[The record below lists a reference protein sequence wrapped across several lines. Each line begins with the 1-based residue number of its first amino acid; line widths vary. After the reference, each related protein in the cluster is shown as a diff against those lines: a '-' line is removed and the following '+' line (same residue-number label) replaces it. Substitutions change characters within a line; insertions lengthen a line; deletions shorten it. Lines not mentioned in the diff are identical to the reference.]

1 MQDGWWTTNDD
12 DDAHS
17 ESEWG
22 YYEPEPEPYGGKGGK
37 GSKGGGYEGY
47 YYGDKSGKGSK
58 GSYYYESEPES
69 EHYWPEPEPWW
80 GWDEQY
86 EELTPEPTY
95 WSSEPEFHWSSEP
108 KEEPYWPYPDPEP
121 APEPYW
127 SYPDPEPAP
136 EPYWPYYDPEPAPEP
151 YWSYYQDKS
160 GKGSKGGFGGKN
172 GKGSKGGYDNG
183 SKGSKGGY
191 DYGSK
196 GSKGSYYEPEPEWGE
211 EPEPNWPD
219 DDKDA
224 VAAEWAAKWP
234 ETDYAGWNSD
244 GWDSDGHCKH
254 DINYVRKQ
262 VTKLIKDSER
272 ELIPK
277 FLRLGFHD
285 CVGGCDG
292 CVDMTNPD
300 NQGLQEPIDAIYPI
314 VDKFKASYSRADIW
328 AMATLVS
335 ADLAVV
341 DGRPH
346 GYHFLMRYIGRH
358 DCSGADAKGVGG
370 PDITMPTNDLTTH
383 ELLAFF
389 AKNFEFDLAET
400 VTVMG
405 VHAVAVAHRE
415 NIGFGNIGK
424 EDGWVYKADDYE
436 LNNRYYDMLVGD
448 DMSWQI
454 ELVHNEG
461 DIPSRYQ
468 WFQEKKGETERP
480 IMTNSDMGLARDL
493 SAYMNVDE
501 DGNTGAVSCVYKS
514 EEEETNN
521 ESGSDS
527 GSGGYMRERTLK
539 NKPAVCP
546 VAHDT
551 VEMMLKYRED
561 NELFLIDFEH
571 VLEKMLKSGYHGQER
586 KLTRIIH

>member
-1 MQDGWWTTNDD
+1 MKQQQLGFDAIKDTDADAGKHQQSSSNLFLRRNTN
-12 DDAHS
+12 AAR
-17 ESEWG
+17 ET
-22 YYEPEPEPYGGKGGK
+22 
-37 GSKGGGYEGY
+37 
-47 YYGDKSGKGSK
+47 
-58 GSYYYESEPES
+58 SYYASATRFLEPMSMMPMISNDIHDLTFSMATFSMTTTTDISGGTPCGDGNVGNGICRNEGDCCS
-69 EHYWPEPEPWW
+69 QY
-80 GWDEQY
+80 GWC
-86 EELTPEPTY
+86 
-95 WSSEPEFHWSSEP
+95 
-108 KEEPYWPYPDPEP
+108 
-121 APEPYW
+121 
-127 SYPDPEPAP
+127 
-136 EPYWPYYDPEPAPEP
+136 
-151 YWSYYQDKS
+151 
-160 GKGSKGGFGGKN
+160 GK
-172 GKGSKGGYDNG
+172 
-183 SKGSKGGY
+183 
-191 DYGSK
+191 
-196 GSKGSYYEPEPEWGE
+196 
-211 EPEPNWPD
+211 
-219 DDKDA
+219 
-224 VAAEWAAKWP
+224 
-234 ETDYAGWNSD
+234 T
-244 GWDSDGHCKH
+244 DSDGHCKH
-254 DINYVRKQ
+254 DINYVREQ
-262 VTKLIKDSER
+262 VTKLIQDSER

-292 CVDMTNPD
+292 CIDMTNPD

-415 NIGFGNIGK
+415 NVGFGNIGK

-480 IMTNSDMGLARDL
+480 IMTNTDMGLARDL

-501 DGNTGAVSCVYKS
+501 DGNTGAVSCVFKS

-539 NKPAVCP
+539 SKPDVCP

-571 VLEKMLKSGYHGQER
+571 VLEKMLKSGYHGEER

>member
-1 MQDGWWTTNDD
+1 LRDGWSTPESTYWSVPS
-12 DDAHS
+12 HWS
-17 ESEWG
+17 EPEAWG
-22 YYEPEPEPYGGKGGK
+22 YYEYEPEPEPYGKSGKGY
-37 GSKGGGYEGY
+37 KGGR
-47 YYGDKSGKGSK
+47 YGGKSGKGSK
-58 GSYYYESEPES
+58 NGYYHEPEP
-69 EHYWPEPEPWW
+69 EPKLYWPEQEPWWRWEQYEELKPEPTYWPEPES
-80 GWDEQY
+80 
-86 EELTPEPTY
+86 Y
-95 WSSEPEFHWSSEP
+95 WSSEP
-108 KEEPYWPYPDPEP
+108 EEPYWPYPDPEP

-127 SYPDPEPAP
+127 
-136 EPYWPYYDPEPAPEP
+136 PYYDPKPAPGP
-151 YWSYYQDKS
+151 YWSYHGKS
-160 GKGSKGGFGGKN
+160 GKGSKGGKN
-172 GKGSKGGYDNG
+172 GKGSKGGYDYG

-196 GSKGSYYEPEPEWGE
+196 GSKDSYHEPEHEWGE
-211 EPEPNWPD
+211 EPEPKWPN

-224 VAAEWAAKWP
+224 AAEWAAKWP
-234 ETDYAGWNSD
+234 ETDYAGWNAD
-244 GWDSDGHCKH
+244 GWDSDGHYKH
-254 DINYVRKQ
+254 DINYVREQ
-262 VTKLIKDSER
+262 VTQLVKDSER

-314 VDKFKASYSRADIW
+314 VDMFKASYSRADIW

-358 DCSGADAKGVGG
+358 DCIDADAKGVGG
-370 PDITMPTNDLTTH
+370 PDVTMPTNDLTTH
-383 ELLAFF
+383 ELLDFF

-415 NIGFGNIGK
+415 NVGFGNIGK

-468 WFQEKKGETERP
+468 WFQEKEGETERP
-480 IMTNSDMGLARDL
+480 IMTNADMALARDL
-493 SAYMNVDE
+493 SGYMNVDE
-501 DGNTGAVSCVYKS
+501 DGNAGAVSCVYKS

-521 ESGSDS
+521 RRSLQS
-527 GSGGYMRERTLK
+527 
-539 NKPAVCP
+539 KPAVCP

-571 VLEKMLKSGYHGQER
+571 VLEKMLKSGYHGEER
-586 KLTRIIH
+586 KLTRILH